1 MGGDTTTVG
10 LSGGTTTVGLSGG
23 TTTAGVSAGTT
34 TAGAGAIIGWVGDQP
49 VPRSLLDRRIADLR
63 EGPLRAAL
71 PVPGSS
77 EDRQLARW
85 LTQVI
90 LTESLCESAAAE
102 LGLPPHDEPPRSV
115 ASRPDLQPTQHQVTL
130 PSPPN
135 AHDDDRRTAST
146 PPHSQPEHH
155 DHKAAGTS
163 LDRVAAV
170 ELGSINAA
178 AYNGSRWVRAMFQH
192 VTAAVTVPPE
202 WREPAVR
209 RERPPLHLVRHG
221 LFADHSR
228 ATAATESDLEPL
240 GAVTLDSLP
249 SAIAGAIGRQ
259 PYGTLVG
266 PVEDALGWH
275 VAVATPA
282 PAPQEPATPRLARQ
296 EHMPHHSAL
305 SPPAPSP
312 SACDSTVPGASASGP
327 SAHDTTASRPSAFSP
342 STLDSTAPGASASG
356 PSTYDLTAPGASTSR
371 PSGSGSSTPD
381 SSATGRPAPELGVVE
396 RGSSLVEAARRRAF
410 ARWLD
415 DMRAQRVRLIP
426 GLEHPGDPRQ
436 PDNHHKH

>member
-1 MGGDTTTVG
+1 V
-10 LSGGTTTVGLSGG
+10 
-23 TTTAGVSAGTT
+23 
-34 TAGAGAIIGWVGDQP
+34 GAIIGWVGDQP
-49 VPRSLLDRRIADLR
+49 VPRSLLDQRIADLR

-102 LGLPPHDEPPRSV
+102 LGLSPHVEPSRSV
-115 ASRPDLQPTQHQVTL
+115 TSRPDLQLTQHPATL

-146 PPHSQPEHH
+146 PPHSQPEHDDH
-155 DHKAAGTS
+155 RAAGTQPDTQTKHDHHKPADTLAGPQTEHDDHKAAGTL

-202 WREPAVR
+202 WREPAAR
-209 RERPPLHLVRHG
+209 REHQPLHLVQHR
-221 LFADHSR
+221 LFTDRSR
-228 ATAATESDLEPL
+228 ASAATESDLVPL

-249 SAIAGAIGRQ
+249 SAIAGAIGRR

-282 PAPQEPATPRLARQ
+282 PVPQEPATPRLARQ
-296 EHMPHHSAL
+296 EHMPNHSAL
-305 SPPAPSP
+305 SPPTPSP
-312 SACDSTVPGASASGP
+312 SAHDRFVSGTSASG
-327 SAHDTTASRPSAFSP
+327 SSTHDTTASRVSASGP
-342 STLDSTAPGASASG
+342 STHDTTAPSASASG
-356 PSTYDLTAPGASTSR
+356 PSTHGSTAPGASTSR
-371 PSGSGSSTPD
+371 PSGFGSSTPD
-381 SSATGRPAPELGVVE
+381 SAATGRPAPELGAVE